1 MAYAAEVRKAVVR
14 WSLVGII
21 GGSGIL
27 HFARPRFYHRIV
39 PRRLGHAHEVVALSG
54 AAELACAA
62 AMILPPTR
70 RLGGWATAA
79 LLLAVFPANV
89 QMALDGGIKGAPFPA
104 NSALLAWLRL
114 PLQVPAI
121 LMAVSV
127 AREPTEDRSS

>member
-1 MAYAAEVRKAVVR
+1 MRKMLVR
-14 WSLVGII
+14 WGLVGII
-21 GGSGIL
+21 GGSGVL
-27 HFARPRFYHRIV
+27 HFTHPGFYRRIV
-39 PRRLGHAHEVVALSG
+39 PRPLGHPNEVVALSG

-79 LLLAVFPANV
+79 LLLAVFPANI

-114 PLQVPAI
+114 PLQVPAV
-121 LMAVSV
+121 LMAISV
-127 AREPTEDRSS
+127 ARGD